1 MHVVLFQPEIPQNTG
16 NIARLCAATG
26 CELHLIEPFGF
37 ILDDRHLRRAGLDY
51 WPLVKVHKY
60 LDFEEFAK
68 LNPDGRYFYLTTKGR
83 RFYHEVEYRANDYL
97 IFGPETRGL
106 PPEILALNP
115 DHNLRIPMRAEARS
129 LNLAN
134 SVGIVLY
141 EALRQL
147 GFPGLQ
153 ETGEA

>member
-16 NIARLCAATG
+16 NIARLCAAAH
-26 CELHLIEPFGF
+26 CRLHLIEPFGF

-51 WPLVKVHKY
+51 WPLVEVHKY
-60 LDFEEFAK
+60 LDFEEFTK
-68 LNPDGRYFYLTTKGR
+68 LNPGGRYFYLTTKAQH
-83 RFYHEVEYRANDYL
+83 FYYKVNFQANDYF

-106 PPEILALNP
+106 PPEILNSNP
-115 DHNLRIPMRAEARS
+115 SHNLRIPMRPEARS

-141 EALRQL
+141 EALRQQ
-147 GFPGLQ
+147 GFPGLGV
-153 ETGEA
+153 TG